1 MKDHITDF
9 KLYTMKITSLIA
21 KHIKEVFDG
30 TNWTE
35 IGIADTVA
43 DLTFEEATTATQ
55 ASRNTIASLVYHVKF
70 YNDVVLQR
78 LHGVSPHIN
87 DANGFDM
94 PELKIEGEWKQLIA
108 DAHQSFERLAA
119 AAENFPE
126 DRLEELTPNGESSYY
141 KNMHGIAEHAH
152 YHLGQMVILKKLIR
166 S

>member
-1 MKDHITDF
+1 MEDHIANS

-35 IGIADTVA
+35 IGIADTLA
-43 DLTFEEATTATQ
+43 DLTFEEATTVTQ

-78 LHGVSPHIN
+78 LQGVSPHIN
-87 DANGFDM
+87 DYNGFDM
-94 PELKIEGEWKQLIA
+94 PELKSEGEWKQLIA
-108 DAHQSFERLAA
+108 DAHQSFETLAA

-126 DRLEELTPNGESSYY
+126 ERLEELTPNGEASYY
-141 KNMHGIAEHAH
+141 KNLHGIAEHAH
-152 YHLGQMVILKKLIR
+152 YHLGQMIILKKLTR
-166 S
+166 C